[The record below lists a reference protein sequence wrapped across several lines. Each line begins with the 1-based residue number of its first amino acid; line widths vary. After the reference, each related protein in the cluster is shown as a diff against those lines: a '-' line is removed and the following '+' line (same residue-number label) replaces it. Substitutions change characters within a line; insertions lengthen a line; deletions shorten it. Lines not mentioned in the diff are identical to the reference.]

1 MGEARED
8 AGTKRCLEHDTW
20 YRRPHVLRDAYKRV
34 GMKDQALAALTHIL
48 VRCTDYRY
56 DVLEVF
62 SVGEVCSWPLYVAM
76 PDLRQEFVTSPAEAE
91 CATKLSWRNAEPC
104 FAKNGLNL
112 GAFTLYVETFL
123 ADYDPLTKDQQVLH
137 LEIVEMQS
145 HTSNNFSIYLLVAT
159 NFKVFLLEPN
169 PEKPAYAAE
178 IGERWDPN
186 WETLFPR
193 QPLVVWERE
202 YSSLVRIWRCY
213 GSQILAVEWQG
224 AGKRLSDAEE
234 SSPGS
239 GQEIQYEVYLFHL
252 ADCRDVMADCLRA
265 YAASKDVKGEGPPV
279 LTDPSFRNIVIG
291 QTKEDYADP
300 SRTARRT
307 RPR

>member
-1 MGEARED
+1 LKLTKDQRLDPNEEVLSVEIARFV
-8 AGTKRCLEHDTW
+8 GTLVQAVPRFANSSFRFPDQPEIQRMCIEKCLDWLVPAATVRVFVAMILYELQLDIGGGSGRSIH
-20 YRRPHVLRDAYKRV
+20 HEFVKDAYKRV

-62 SVGEVCSWPLYVAM
+62 SVGEVFLAQNVRPSFLGEM
-76 PDLRQEFVTSPAEAE
+76 L
-91 CATKLSWRNAEPC
+91 
-104 FAKNGLNL
+104 NGLNL

-137 LEIVEMQS
+137 MEIVEMQS

-213 GSQILAVEWQG
+213 GSQKLVTKTVEVGENRSQAMWP
-224 AGKRLSDAEE
+224 SD
-234 SSPGS
+234 
-239 GQEIQYEVYLFHL
+239 QQV
-252 ADCRDVMADCLRA
+252 
-265 YAASKDVKGEGPPV
+265 
-279 LTDPSFRNIVIG
+279 TW
-291 QTKEDYADP
+291 T
-300 SRTARRT
+300 
-307 RPR
+307 